1 MSRDGSLPP
10 GCSDLGDLQ
19 QHIRL
24 IGIDGIQRGIMTLSE
39 AMQIADD
46 ERAKL
51 IRITQTTSPL
61 IYRLV
66 EPREYQKHIE

>member
-1 MSRDGSLPP
+1 
-10 GCSDLGDLQ
+10 
-19 QHIRL
+19 
-24 IGIDGIQRGIMTLSE
+24 MTLSE